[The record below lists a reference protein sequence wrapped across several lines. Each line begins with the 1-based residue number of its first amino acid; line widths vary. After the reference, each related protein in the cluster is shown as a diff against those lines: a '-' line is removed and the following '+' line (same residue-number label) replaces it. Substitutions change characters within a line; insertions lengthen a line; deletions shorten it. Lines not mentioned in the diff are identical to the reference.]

1 MSYIIPP
8 SRIVRQLSTQH
19 DNATTTPTI
28 CTSLS
33 VSSGIGVFTFRYDI
47 IYQSTAATTGVR
59 FDVNYTGTVTRF
71 VWFQRWVDISAT
83 ASTAATDQDEV
94 LATGAVMGA
103 FASRAKGTA
112 GRGTTLSVD
121 TANADSYM
129 IIEGIMVVTVAGSLD
144 LYHGSETAA
153 TTSVMVGSTLTL
165 AQSLLT

>member
-1 MSYIIPP
+1 MSYFVPPTIIA
-8 SRIVRQLSTQH
+8 RQLSTQH

-33 VSSGIGVFTFRYDI
+33 VATGIGVFTFQYYL
-47 IYQSTAATTGVR
+47 IYQSTAAATGVR

-71 VWFQRWVDISAT
+71 VWNQRWVDISAT
-83 ASTAATDQDEV
+83 ASTAATDQDEI
-94 LATGAVMGA
+94 LSTGAVMGA

-121 TANADSYM
+121 TANADSLM

-153 TTSVMVGSTLTL
+153 TTSVMVGSTLL
-165 AQSLLT
+165 LNQALLT